1 MSTVLDQQPLTMHPR
16 LLGDIIKKQAGTLAK
31 GCLEGASNTVDAN
44 ATKCEMHLDADVFRI
59 FDDGQGFSSVEQ
71 IRKCFGTFGQPH
83 EESEKKVYGT
93 FRMGRGQMFAFGKNT
108 WRTGTFQMVVDIN
121 NSGFSYD
128 LTTDLPFVQGCHITI
143 ELYKKLDNYDIQ
155 RCVSDLKN
163 WLRYAPIPMFLNG
176 DLITI
181 DPSTETWDSVTP
193 DAYVRLNNGDGGGLS
208 VYNLGMHV
216 MTVPSY
222 SFGAG
227 GTVVSRKQLRVNF
240 ARNDIQHDCEV
251 WNRVKLTIEN
261 ITTKRLSRAKT
272 LNAAGRKRIADKLC
286 AGLLRHSDVDDAKLI
301 TAVTGRHY
309 TIAELGNYTA
319 VTVARDGDRRG
330 DWLHRQGNV
339 FVIAESTLSRF
350 GVTSAAALMDR
361 LESITHSY
369 HYSQITKLDYYLAIS
384 SLRSNFDL
392 LPPSKLNKAEK
403 VWLRLLTNLVKRNS
417 KWESLLQDR
426 TIRIGDSD
434 TASAWTDASTYIAF
448 SRCFLAKQ
456 AFDPA
461 GIGKV
466 LAVLLHECCH
476 VTPDNSDHD
485 HDQAFYEMYHDHADA
500 IAPAAYKMLYELPAA
515 MEYADRK
522 VPKSVLKRAD
532 IVRDNEDKLNE
543 LKHEMVSQG
552 FSTPTAIER

>member
-1 MSTVLDQQPLTMHPR
+1 MSTVLEQQPLTMHPR
-16 LLGDIIKKQAGTLAK
+16 LMGDIIKRQAGTLPK
-31 GCLEGASNTVDAN
+31 GCLEGAGNVVDAK
-44 ATKCEMHLDADVFRI
+44 ATKCEMYLDADVFRI
-59 FDDGQGFSSVEQ
+59 SDDGQGFSSVEQ

-83 EESEKKVYGT
+83 EESEQKVYGT

-121 NSGFSYD
+121 NRGFSYD

-143 ELYKKLDNYDIQ
+143 ELYKKLDNYDMQ
-155 RCVSDLKN
+155 RCISDLKN

-181 DPSTETWDSVTP
+181 DPKSESWDSVTS

-208 VYNLGMHV
+208 VYNMGMHV

-227 GTVVSRKQLRVNF
+227 GTVVSRKQLKVNF

-251 WNRVKLTIEN
+251 WNNVKLMIEN
-261 ITTKRLSRAKT
+261 VTTKRLSRAKT

-286 AGLLRHSDVDDAKLI
+286 AGLLKYSDVSDAKLI

-309 TIAELGNYTA
+309 TIAELTNYTA

-339 FVIAESTLSRF
+339 FVLAESTLSRF

-369 HYSQITKLDYYLAIS
+369 GYAKIVKLDYYSAIS
-384 SLRSNFDL
+384 SLRGNFDL

-403 VWLRLLTNLVKRNS
+403 VWLRLLDSLVKRNAV
-417 KWESLLQDR
+417 WASLAKDR
-426 TIRIGDSD
+426 AVRIGDSD
-434 TASAWTDASTYIAF
+434 SALAWTDAATYIAF
-448 SRCFLAKQ
+448 SRRFLAKQ
-456 AFDPA
+456 VFDQF

-466 LAVLLHECCH
+466 LSVLLHECCH
-476 VTPDNSDHD
+476 VTPDNVDHD
-485 HDQAFYEMYHDHADA
+485 HDQAFYEMFHDHADA
-500 IAPAAYKMLYELPAA
+500 IAPAVYKMLHDLPAA

-522 VPKSVLKRAD
+522 VTKAVQKRAD
-532 IVRDNEDKLNE
+532 IVDYSGGKLKE
-543 LKHEMVSQG
+543 LNSEMVSQG
-552 FSTPTAIER
+552 LSAATND